1 MATTTN
7 ITTTYAGESARKFI
21 SQSLLGANTLAQG
34 GMVIKPNIKYRE
46 VVKRFDTGALL
57 ADATCDFTATGTSTQ
72 VERVLEPKE
81 LQINLQICK
90 SDYAI
95 DWEAIEMG
103 YSAFDHL
110 PKTFADYL
118 MSYVVAKAAAEVEVS
133 LWSGASGTD
142 GEFGGIETKIA
153 LDANLP
159 AAQEV
164 AGGTVDSS
172 TVVAELRKI
181 TAQIPAALYGA
192 DNAFIYVAPSFH
204 KAYVQHLAGF
214 GSSGLGAAGTKD
226 MGSQWFNGDA
236 LSIDGIKL
244 FLAKGMTNDVA
255 IFSPQDNLWFG
266 CGLLS
271 DQNEVKVLDMADKD
285 GSKNVRIV
293 MRFSAD
299 TQYGVAEDM
308 VTYGITNSAN

>member
-21 SQSLLGANTLAQG
+21 SKSLLGANTLAQG
-34 GMVIKPNIKYRE
+34 GMVIKPNIKYKE
-46 VVKRFDTGALL
+46 VVKRFDTGDLL
-57 ADATCDFTATGTSTQ
+57 ADATCDFAATGTSTQ
-72 VERVLEPKE
+72 VERIIEPKE

-90 SDYAI
+90 SDYAS

-159 AAQEV
+159 AAQEI
-164 AGGTVDSS
+164 AGTTV
-172 TVVAELRKI
+172 TAANVVAQLRLI

-192 DNAFIYVAPSFH
+192 ENAFIYVSPIIH

-214 GSSGLGAAGTKD
+214 GTSGLGAAGTND
-226 MGSQWFNGDA
+226 QGSQWYNGSA
-236 LSIDGIKL
+236 LSIDGVKL
-244 FLAKGMTNDVA
+244 FLAKGMTAHYA

-266 CGLLS
+266 TGLLS

-285 GSKNVRIV
+285 GSKNVRVI
-293 MRFSAD
+293 MRFTAD